1 MTPKDK
7 HTILSLRG
15 KGLTCAQIADRLEL
29 SVNTVKSVC
38 RREKEK
44 KKRCRNCHRLLSPN
58 NGGRPKSFCCD
69 ECRILWW
76 KKHPEQVNRKA
87 FYLLTCK
94 NCGQDFESYGHKERK
109 YCCHRCYINCRFPDP
124 KIKDDK
130 T

>member
-1 MTPKDK
+1 MTQKDK
-7 HTILSLRG
+7 LTILSLRR
-15 KGLTCAQIADRLEL
+15 KGLTCAQIGDKLGIPP
-29 SVNTVKSVC
+29 NTVKSIC

-44 KKRCRNCHRLLSPN
+44 KKRCRNCHRPLIQS
-58 NGGRPKSFCCD
+58 GSGRPRTFCCD

-76 KKHPEQVNRKA
+76 KKNPEEVNRKA

-94 NCGQDFESYGHKERK
+94 NCGRDFESYGHKNRK

-124 KIKDDK
+124 ETKDDK